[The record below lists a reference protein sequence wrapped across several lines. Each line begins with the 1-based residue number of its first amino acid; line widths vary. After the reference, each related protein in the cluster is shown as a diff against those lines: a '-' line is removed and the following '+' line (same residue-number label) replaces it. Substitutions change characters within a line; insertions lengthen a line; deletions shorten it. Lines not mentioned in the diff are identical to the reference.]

1 MGSYTL
7 TVFALFLSVAALIIH
22 PSLQISHEILGKV
35 CSKVEDKDFCLRF
48 LENDP
53 RTRSADLP
61 KLSLISIELTKKRAQ
76 ATLQTFIE
84 FSKNHTNP
92 SLKWSL
98 HRCVIEYKNIQRKIE
113 MVYQLSQQKK
123 YKKITQLAKAW
134 VLANTCNSINSI
146 LINKISHPMFLTLD
160 AANGVNKYI
169 TQMINRTWFCL
180 C

>member
-35 CSKVEDKDFCLRF
+35 CSKVEDEDFCLRF

-84 FSKNHTNP
+84 
-92 SLKWSL
+92 
-98 HRCVIEYKNIQRKIE
+98 CVIEYKNIQRKIE

-169 TQMINRTWFCL
+169 TQMINRT
-180 C
+180 

>member
-1 MGSYTL
+1 MGSYTF

-22 PSLQISHEILGKV
+22 PSLQISYEILGKV
-35 CSKVEDKDFCLRF
+35 CSKVEDKDFCLRL
-48 LENDP
+48 LESDP

-61 KLSLISIELTKKRAQ
+61 KLSLISIELTKNRAQ

-92 SLKWSL
+92 SLKRSL
-98 HRCVIEYKNIQRKIE
+98 DRCVTEYKDIQRKIE
-113 MVYQLSQQKK
+113 MAYQWSQQKK

-146 LINKISHPMFLTLD
+146 LINKISHPIFLTLD

-169 TQMINRTWFCL
+169 TQMINRT
-180 C
+180 